1 MMETQRHERGTAS
14 GPCCGRTHFVI
25 SERFAGVVTFFLP
38 FPRLSKP
45 HFGGGHFT
53 RALTRS
59 LVINGHW
66 RVSMVMKCV
75 HQCQTSQTMLD
86 INIQQKNW
94 RGVWIL
100 RISTGTAS
108 TAWLGRKLQ
117 CGLEEFGLCA
127 LELHNRK
134 PDTIVLAE
142 SIVAYFDD
150 C

>member
-1 MMETQRHERGTAS
+1 M
-14 GPCCGRTHFVI
+14 VI
-25 SERFAGVVTFFLP
+25 G
-38 FPRLSKP
+38 
-45 HFGGGHFT
+45 
-53 RALTRS
+53 
-59 LVINGHW
+59 
-66 RVSMVMKCV
+66 VSMVMKCV

-86 INIQQKNW
+86 INNQQKNW
-94 RGVWIL
+94 REVWIL